1 MEYRPA
7 SFVIGVW
14 LSLAGAAA
22 WMAAA
27 GVLLCRRRR
36 PDESCAKQPS
46 SRGEA
51 AP

>member
-7 SFVIGVW
+7 FFVIGVW
-14 LSLAGAAA
+14 ISLAGVAA

-36 PDESCAKQPS
+36 PDDRCAKQPS
-46 SRGEA
+46 AGNEA
-51 AP
+51 TP